1 MAIHPGLLV
10 FLIALC
16 SAVPCPFLQDSLARI
31 ISSTPKQATP
41 PSSASGTRPSTLPV
55 MAATPPPSAAGTRP
69 SSAALPMAAV
79 TPPPSSLQIRT
90 LSASASLPP
99 ASPVDVEM
107 SDALA
112 EMTVVLDEM
121 SDVLRP
127 RDSTTPKAG
136 VVGGLS
142 CKDSFSPAVVEGS
155 AKKVAA
161 AGVAAVGLAAPKGA
175 VAVLAQGGQH
185 VVAAGAEVPVV
196 STAAKRSRIPRFV

>member
-16 SAVPCPFLQDSLARI
+16 SAVPCPLLQDSLARI

-41 PSSASGTRPSTLPV
+41 PSSASGTRPSALPV
-55 MAATPPPSAAGTRP
+55 MAATPPPSASGTRP
-69 SSAALPMAAV
+69 SSAATAQVVVAV
-79 TPPPSSLQIRT
+79 TLPPSSLQIRT
-90 LSASASLPP
+90 LSAPASLPP

-107 SDALA
+107 SDALD

-127 RDSTTPKAG
+127 RDSTTPKAAA
-136 VVGGLS
+136 GLN
-142 CKDSFSPAVVEGS
+142 CKDSFSPAVVEVS

-161 AGVAAVGLAAPKGA
+161 AGVAAVGLAAPKGS
-175 VAVLAQGGQH
+175 VAALGHPA
-185 VVAAGAEVPVV
+185 VAAGTEVPVV
-196 STAAKRSRIPRFV
+196 SIAAKRSRIPRFV